1 MSQDGVM
8 DAAYLN
14 QVLSSL
20 PGVDPSDPAIAAA
33 LEEQRRQEEG
43 KKDDK

>member
-1 MSQDGVM
+1 M

-20 PGVDPSDPAIAAA
+20 PGVDPSDPTVSEA
-33 LEEQRRQEEG
+33 LKEQQ
-43 KKDDK
+43 KKDGDKEDDTS

>member
-1 MSQDGVM
+1 M

-20 PGVDPSDPAIAAA
+20 PGVDPSDPAVAEA
-33 LEEQRRQEEG
+33 LGEQQRKQGED
-43 KKDDK
+43 KDKEDAL